1 MPQAIRCARQRR
13 IGRDR
18 GEVARFMCQG
28 IMSMNAGIVV
38 EYGRTDDIFAVP
50 RHDCT
55 RILLDAVPPQ
65 PGTG

>member
-1 MPQAIRCARQRR
+1 
-13 IGRDR
+13 
-18 GEVARFMCQG
+18 MCQG